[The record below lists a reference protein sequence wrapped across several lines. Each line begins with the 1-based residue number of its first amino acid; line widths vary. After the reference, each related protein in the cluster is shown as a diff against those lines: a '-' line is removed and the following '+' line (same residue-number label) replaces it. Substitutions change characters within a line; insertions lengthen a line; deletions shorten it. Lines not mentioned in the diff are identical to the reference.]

1 MLSPMVILM
10 VGPLILG
17 SELFEGVWREGEDRI
32 PEFATYVNGEWLFT
46 ERTADV
52 KSPIDG
58 SVIARVSLIDSDL
71 ARKAITTAY
80 ERGRFIIRETPGD
93 RRVKAFLKAAC
104 LMEEAFED
112 LVSVLVIDAGK
123 PLSNARGEVRATI
136 ERLEK
141 TTMEFRKLV
150 GDYIPGD
157 WSEETLESEGI
168 VKREPYGVVLAISP
182 YNYPLFISATK
193 VVPALLAGNAVL
205 LKPASLD
212 PLAPLLLTRIL
223 QLAGIPSEA
232 YQLLTIPGRLMNP
245 IVADR
250 RIRAVTFTGS
260 TEVGEHILAVGG
272 IKAYH
277 MELGGKDSA
286 IVLDDALLE
295 ETVEKLIRGMVGY
308 SGQRCDAVR
317 LIITESGIYSDLKAG
332 LVEEL
337 SGIEP
342 KNPLEDE
349 SAMMGP
355 LIDERNAEAIE
366 EVYRDA
372 VDKGAVPLIRF
383 KREERYVWP
392 VFLEVD
398 RETLLRLRAFQED
411 VFGPLTLL
419 IKVKSDEEA
428 ISVANS
434 SRFGLDA
441 AVFSG
446 SDERARRVARKLEV
460 GAVFINDFPRHGIGY
475 YPFGGMKDSGIGR
488 EGIGYSLETFTTTKS
503 IVKNYRGRGIW
514 SYM

>member
-1 MLSPMVILM
+1 M
-10 VGPLILG
+10 VGPFRPK
-17 SELFEGVWREGEDRI
+17 SELFRVVWREGEDGV
-32 PEFATYVNGEWLFT
+32 PEFATYVDGEWLFT
-46 ERTADV
+46 GRTAEV
-52 KSPIDG
+52 RSPIDG
-58 SVIARVSLIDSDL
+58 SVIARVSLADGDL
-71 ARKAITTAY
+71 ARKAVSTAY
-80 ERGRFIIRETPGD
+80 ERGRSAIRETPGD

-104 LMEEAFED
+104 LIRDAFED
-112 LVSVLVIDAGK
+112 FVTALILDAGK
-123 PLSNARGEVRATI
+123 PLSNARGEVRATV

-193 VVPALLAGNAVL
+193 VIPALLAGNAVL

-212 PLAPLLLTRIL
+212 PLAPLLFTRVL
-223 QLAGIPSEA
+223 QLAGIPPKA
-232 YQLLTIPGRLMNP
+232 YQLLTIPGRLMDSV
-245 IVADR
+245 VADR

-277 MELGGKDSA
+277 MELGGKDPA
-286 IVLDDALLE
+286 IVLDDAPLE
-295 ETVEKLIRGMVGY
+295 ETVEKLVKGMVSY
-308 SGQRCDAVR
+308 SGQRCDAIR
-317 LIITESGIYSDLKAG
+317 LIIAESGIYSDLRAK

-337 SGIEP
+337 SKIEP

-349 SAMMGP
+349 NAVMGP
-355 LIDERNAEAIE
+355 LIDEKSAEAIE

-372 VDKGAVPLIRF
+372 VDKGAVPLTKFR
-383 KREERYVWP
+383 REGTYVWP
-392 VFLEVD
+392 VLLEVD
-398 RETLLRLRAFQED
+398 RETLQKLRAFQED

-419 IKVKSDEEA
+419 VKVRSDEEA
-428 ISVANS
+428 IGVANS

-446 SDERARRVARKLEV
+446 SDERARKVARKLEV
-460 GAVFINDFPRHGIGY
+460 GAVFINEFPRHGIGY

-488 EGIGYSLETFTTTKS
+488 EGIGYSLETLTTTKT
-503 IVKNYRGRGIW
+503 IVKNYRGKGIW